1 LQDAREVLTMAC
13 EQVGFGV
20 IGTGVWGETH
30 LKAYSWAPQI
40 RLVAVCDKN
49 EPLGRQRAEQY
60 GAESFTTDYRELLAH
75 PDLKAV
81 SVVTPDFLHREIG
94 VAAAEAGKHVLI
106 EKPMAM
112 TDAQSRAMVGHVER
126 AGIKLCVDYNR
137 RFAPSMV
144 DLREA
149 FHAYRA
155 DPKDNPHSFHWDAGR
170 DKLPEEG
177 KTMIL
182 VRVQDESSTYRMQHM
197 DPGIGGGEMIG
208 ETCHWLDLVTW
219 LMDADPVRIF
229 ATGSTRLGH
238 IITLDFAD
246 GAHACIFFGAS
257 GTFDYPKELYEIQH
271 QRALFINHCFV
282 ENEYYGVPGLA
293 GKTYPLQFDDFPETG
308 AQGGLAGYVAKLRER
323 GEQYVASG
331 KRTYGQVMTN
341 KGHAELLDAFV
352 TSILEDTPAPVDQ
365 RAGLRATHLS
375 LRAIESVRAGQPL
388 PVLTEDMHPHI
399 HV

>member
-1 LQDAREVLTMAC
+1 MDKVRAAVVGCGAFARSEHLPNCAANERVELVSCCDVDDENLRYAREHYAPKRTTSRPEDVFAAEDVDL
-13 EQVGFGV
+13 V
-20 IGTGVWGETH
+20 ILPLPHH
-30 LKAYSWAPQI
+30 LH
-40 RLVAVCDKN
+40 
-49 EPLGRQRAEQY
+49 
-60 GAESFTTDYRELLAH
+60 ESM
-75 PDLKAV
+75 
-81 SVVTPDFLHREIG
+81 
-94 VAAAEAGKHVLI
+94 VAAAAAAGKHILI

-112 TDAQSRAMVGHVER
+112 TDAESRAIVRHVER
-126 AGIKLCVDYNR
+126 AGVKLCVDYNR

-229 ATGSTRLGH
+229 ATGSTRLNH

-246 GAHACIFFGAS
+246 GARACIFFGAS

-271 QRALFINHCFV
+271 HSALFINHCFV
-282 ENEYYGVPGLA
+282 ENEYYGVPGLE

-331 KRTYGQVMTN
+331 KRTYGQAVTN

-352 TSILEDTPAPVDQ
+352 TSILEDKPAPVDQ
-365 RAGLRATHLS
+365 RAGLRATHLALRAIRS
-375 LRAIESVRAGQPL
+375 LRAGQAL
-388 PVLTEDMHPHI
+388 PILTEDMHPHI